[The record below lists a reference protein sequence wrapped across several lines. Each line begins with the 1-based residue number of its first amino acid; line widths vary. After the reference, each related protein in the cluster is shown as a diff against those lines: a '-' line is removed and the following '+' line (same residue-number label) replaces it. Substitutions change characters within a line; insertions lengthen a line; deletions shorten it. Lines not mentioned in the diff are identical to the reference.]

1 MNLNEIEIFNRI
13 LKDELITPIYQ
24 PVVSFLNGEV
34 YGYEALSRVL
44 DNKTSNKIVDLSI
57 EQIFRMSDRINKSL
71 ELDALCRSK
80 ALKNAKSIAKTEK
93 KLFLNVNPNIIN
105 NENFK
110 AGLTKGFLDKEGFD
124 FRKVVFEIAESVAII
139 NREIFLA
146 SINHYRN
153 QNYMIAIDNV
163 GSGYSGL
170 NMINDIKPDIIK
182 LDMNLIRNIDK
193 DETKRF
199 LCRAMVDFCK
209 NAGIKVLAKGIETE
223 EELKTLIKLDIELG
237 QGYFI
242 GYPCESFAEIEAEKI
257 NLIKKYSE
265 KRNIE
270 ISHSSVYPIVGS
282 LSKKGCCFSPNENTV
297 KVYETLKQ
305 DHNITDFVIIDND
318 NAVGFMTK
326 TDLNELFGGKYGYS
340 LHSKGKISELANN
353 DFLKV
358 NYNTTID
365 SVSRLAMQRP
375 FEQLYNPVVVE
386 QAERYAGVVTIK
398 DLLDACTKTEVAR
411 ERAEKERIVAELNVA
426 KQIQASMLP
435 CIFPPFP
442 NRSEFDIYASMLPAK
457 EVGGDFYDFFLID
470 ENQLAVVIADV
481 SGKGVP
487 AALFM
492 VVAKTLIKSN
502 AQYGKSPKDVFET
515 VNNLLCENNEA
526 GMFVTAFMGIL
537 DVPSGTFNYVN
548 AGHDPP
554 LLKHADGNIET
565 LSVDSGFVL
574 AGLEDTSYEQ
584 DKIKLVAG
592 DVLFFYTDGVTEAFD
607 EEKNLF
613 GKSNLL
619 KAFNL
624 YKDCELKEMLA
635 SIKREIDKFA
645 DGAEQADDITML
657 VLKMEVV

>member
-1 MNLNEIEIFNRI
+1 MSLNDIEIFNRI
-13 LKDELITPIYQ
+13 LKDELITPVYQ
-24 PVVSFLNGEV
+24 PIVSLLNGQI

-44 DNKTSNKIVDLSI
+44 NNKTSSKIVDLSI
-57 EQIFRMSDRINKSL
+57 EQIFRMSDGVNKSL
-71 ELDALCRSK
+71 EFEALCRSK
-80 ALKNAKSIAKTEK
+80 ALKNAKSIIETGK

-105 NENFK
+105 SANFK
-110 AGLTKGFLDKEGFD
+110 AGLTKGLLDKEGID
-124 FRKVVFEIAESVAII
+124 SRKVVFEITESIAIT
-139 NREIFLA
+139 NRKIFLS

-193 DETKRF
+193 DETKQF
-199 LCRAMVDFCK
+199 LCKSIVDFCK
-209 NAGIKVLAKGIETE
+209 DAGIKVLAEGIETE
-223 EELKTLIKLDIELG
+223 DELRMLIKLNIELG

-242 GYPCESFAEIEAEKI
+242 GVPCESLTEIAAEKI
-257 NLIKKYSE
+257 NLIKKYYE
-265 KRNIE
+265 KKIIE
-270 ISHSSVYPIVGS
+270 ISHSSVYPIVGY

-297 KVYETLKQ
+297 KVYEILKHN
-305 DHNITDFVIIDND
+305 HNITEFVIIDNE

-326 TDLNELFGGKYGYS
+326 TDMNELFGGEYGYS
-340 LHSKGKISELANN
+340 LHSKGKISELANK

-358 NYNTTID
+358 NYNTPID
-365 SVSRLAMQRP
+365 LVSRLAMQRP
-375 FEQLYNPVVVE
+375 FEQLYNPLVVE
-386 QAERYAGVVTIK
+386 QEEKYAGIVTIK
-398 DLLDACTKTEVAR
+398 DLLDTCTKTEVAR

-426 KQIQASMLP
+426 KQIQSSMLP

-442 NRSEFDIYASMLPAK
+442 HRSEFDIYASMLPAK

-492 VVAKTLIKSN
+492 VIAKTLIKSN
-502 AQYGKSPKDVFET
+502 AQYGKSPRDVFET

-537 DVPSGTFNYVN
+537 DIPSGIFNYVN

-554 LLKHADGNIET
+554 LLKHADGNIKL
-565 LSVDSGFVL
+565 LSVNSGFVL
-574 AGLEDTSYEQ
+574 AGLEDMFYEQ
-584 DKIKLVAG
+584 DKIQLVAG
-592 DVLFFYTDGVTEAFD
+592 DMLFLYTDGVTEAFD
-607 EEKNLF
+607 KGKNLF
-613 GKSNLL
+613 GRSNLL
-619 KAFNL
+619 EAFNL

-635 SIKREIDKFA
+635 SIKSEIDKFA

>member
-1 MNLNEIEIFNRI
+1 MSLNYIEIFNRI

-24 PVVSFLNGEV
+24 PIVSFLNGKV

-71 ELDALCRSK
+71 EFDALCRSK
-80 ALKNAKSIAKTEK
+80 ALKNAKSIAQTEK

-265 KRNIE
+265 KKNIE
-270 ISHSSVYPIVGS
+270 NSYSSVYPIVGH
-282 LSKKGCCFSPNENTV
+282 LSKKGCYFSPNENTA

-305 DHNITDFVIIDND
+305 DHNITDFVIIDNEK
-318 NAVGFMTK
+318 AVGFMTK

-340 LHSKGKISELANN
+340 LYSKGKISELANS

-358 NYNTTID
+358 NHNTTID

-386 QAERYAGVVTIK
+386 QDEKYAGIVTIK
-398 DLLDACTKTEVAR
+398 DLLDTCTKTEVAR
-411 ERAEKERIVAELNVA
+411 ERAEKERIVAELNIA

-435 CIFPPFP
+435 CVFPPFP
-442 NRSEFDIYASMLPAK
+442 HRSEFDIYASMLPAK
-457 EVGGDFYDFFLID
+457 EVGGDFYDFFFID

-492 VVAKTLIKSN
+492 VIAKTLIKSN

-537 DVPSGTFNYVN
+537 DIPSGTFNYVN

-565 LSVDSGFVL
+565 LSVKPGFVL
-574 AGLEDTSYEQ
+574 AGLEDMSYEQ
-584 DKIKLVAG
+584 DKIQLVAG
-592 DVLFFYTDGVTEAFD
+592 DMLFFYTDGVTEAFD
-607 EEKNLF
+607 KKKNLF

-624 YKDCELKEMLA
+624 YKDYELKEMLV
-635 SIKREIDKFA
+635 SIKSEIDKFA